1 MLGLHAK
8 DAKQGKH
15 RKEGSRVRVFDQ
27 TKINAAGKNPFLCM
41 KSDCNKATAVSRINN
56 GYIWIFCQHRLYLN
70 GIKEQSVHGL
80 FANCWGFFCEW
91 KLLEA

>member
-1 MLGLHAK
+1 
-8 DAKQGKH
+8 
-15 RKEGSRVRVFDQ
+15 
-27 TKINAAGKNPFLCM
+27 M

-80 FANCWGFFCEW
+80 FANCWGFFVNGSCWKHELVCSSHDKPEW
-91 KLLEA
+91 QELHRC